1 MHAWTSIS
9 IRIIYPSFC
18 SLLMLEADI
27 LLALIMVLCVI
38 TSYLSLHASAATPI
52 FNGTFGGYT
61 RDTNQAEQNT
71 AKTTLTRYGIDINFD
86 PETCPSDSLRAMS
99 KLEHATPLHNDCP
112 TLFIVGGRKGGT
124 TP

>member
-1 MHAWTSIS
+1 MQA
-9 IRIIYPSFC
+9 P
-18 SLLMLEADI
+18 
-27 LLALIMVLCVI
+27 
-38 TSYLSLHASAATPI
+38 AAIPI
-52 FNGTFGGYT
+52 FNGTFHNIGGYT

-112 TLFIVGGRKGGT
+112 TLFIVGARKGGT
-124 TP
+124 TSLYQYVKGQEKFFILNTTNSLTICKVGKITKISSLKMPR